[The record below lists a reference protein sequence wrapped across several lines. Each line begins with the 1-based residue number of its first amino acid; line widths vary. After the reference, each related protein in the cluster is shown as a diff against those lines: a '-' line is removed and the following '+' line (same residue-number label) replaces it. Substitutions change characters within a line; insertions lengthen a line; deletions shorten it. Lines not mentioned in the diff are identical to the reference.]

1 MFHFLNVTNKLKACE
16 IDIKK
21 SFRRGDNHYPAH
33 SPSLLGLKASSAT
46 LQHLRIF
53 GFMDEQDNG
62 VGAAIDFSILSDLKY
77 LSVDAFSLWILARF
91 TGQGQDVPLPLSL
104 HTFRLG
110 LYTCDSL
117 RPEHCPIQD
126 RMLGIVLAHM
136 GSSQSGLANLTIVV
150 PQDPIK
156 EDHLSITNPEYLKQW
171 NISRTNL
178 KISPVFKEWK
188 LILRLL
194 KPGEIRE

>member
-1 MFHFLNVTNKLKACE
+1 
-16 IDIKK
+16 
-21 SFRRGDNHYPAH
+21 
-33 SPSLLGLKASSAT
+33 
-46 LQHLRIF
+46 
-53 GFMDEQDNG
+53 
-62 VGAAIDFSILSDLKY
+62 
-77 LSVDAFSLWILARF
+77 
-91 TGQGQDVPLPLSL
+91 
-104 HTFRLG
+104 
-110 LYTCDSL
+110 
-117 RPEHCPIQD
+117 
-126 RMLGIVLAHM
+126 MLGIVLAHM